1 MGNRNKTGRRCTV
14 AQKDLHNQ
22 AEYTKQQC
30 KPGGLPGA
38 TISSLDGPNPAGT
51 SQRQVSAEIEIYQVD
66 AFTDVPFGGNPAG
79 VVPRAERLSPE
90 LMQKIA
96 REMNLSETAFV
107 SDLRVT
113 GDMPEKARGHGAP
126 CRPDFEV
133 RFFTPQ
139 SEVDLCGHA
148 TIATFWLLAETGL
161 IAPEKMAKA
170 QTQDAGNLET
180 GSVTGPDV
188 RRETG
193 RESIPSL
200 DEEIRVYQQTGAGVL
215 PVDLLLGCEGAPSR
229 VMMAQKLPE
238 VAFQLDGPELAELER
253 ILRAPQGSV
262 TGFGQPKPQAVSTGL
277 LDLIVPVA
285 SREALLSMRPD
296 MALLSQFC
304 RDKKIISVHC
314 LSMDTMDPAA
324 TVHCRDFAPA
334 VGIPEEAATG
344 TASGAAGAYLVL
356 NRLVDTKQPVTRII
370 CEQGHV
376 MKRPSIIHVEIG
388 VQGEEITS
396 VRVGGGAVT
405 VMKGRMKV
413 L

>member
-1 MGNRNKTGRRCTV
+1 
-14 AQKDLHNQ
+14 
-22 AEYTKQQC
+22 
-30 KPGGLPGA
+30 
-38 TISSLDGPNPAGT
+38 
-51 SQRQVSAEIEIYQVD
+51 
-66 AFTDVPFGGNPAG
+66 
-79 VVPRAERLSPE
+79 
-90 LMQKIA
+90 
-96 REMNLSETAFV
+96 
-107 SDLRVT
+107 
-113 GDMPEKARGHGAP
+113 
-126 CRPDFEV
+126 
-133 RFFTPQ
+133 
-139 SEVDLCGHA
+139 
-148 TIATFWLLAETGL
+148 
-161 IAPEKMAKA
+161 
-170 QTQDAGNLET
+170 
-180 GSVTGPDV
+180 
-188 RRETG
+188 
-193 RESIPSL
+193 
-200 DEEIRVYQQTGAGVL
+200 
-215 PVDLLLGCEGAPSR
+215 
-229 VMMAQKLPE
+229 MMAQKLPE
-238 VAFQLDGPELAELER
+238 VTFQLDRPELAELER

-277 LDLIVPVA
+277 LDLIVPVV

-296 MALLSQFC
+296 MTLLSQFC

-314 LSMDTMDPAA
+314 FSMDTMDPAA